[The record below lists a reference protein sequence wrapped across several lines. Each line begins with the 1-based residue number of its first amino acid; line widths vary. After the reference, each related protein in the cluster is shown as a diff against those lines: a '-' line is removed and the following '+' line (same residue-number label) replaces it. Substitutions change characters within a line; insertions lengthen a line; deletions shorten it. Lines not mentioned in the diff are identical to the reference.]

1 MSRPA
6 LSFVVFSFLL
16 APSLHAQASVPSQF
30 EFIGITSPI
39 AADSGVLAMTAKC
52 QSEFTTRK
60 TRMCKTTEIADSL
73 NLPAV
78 GDYNSSRG
86 WVRPVPAGTF
96 ALWHFG
102 VRVPMLIYVDAAA
115 QWRPSNSFK
124 SMESTCFGW
133 SSVGP
138 TFFAYVVG
146 SKVGSSE
153 GRFGREPCSSKDTGV
168 ACCGPSL

>member
-1 MSRPA
+1 MSRSA
-6 LSFVVFSFLL
+6 LPFVVFSFLL

-52 QSEFTTRK
+52 QSEFATRK

-73 NLPAV
+73 SLPAV

-96 ALWHFG
+96 ALFFPG
-102 VRVPMLIYVDAAA
+102 LNKPVLIYIDAAA
-115 QWRPSNSFK
+115 QWRNANYYTHV
-124 SMESTCFGW
+124 ESTCIGW
-133 SSVGP
+133 SSAGP
-138 TFFAYVVG
+138 THSAYVVG